1 MHIADGQAHAVNVIG
16 AWSLAVAD
24 AIQRSTE
31 AVAGIAGAAPAA
43 LVAVAADPDMSIDEL
58 RRVLDL
64 THPGAVRL
72 VDRLEGRGWI
82 ERRPGRGRTVHLR
95 LSAHGH
101 DIHRQLLE
109 ARHEAIAALTKTL
122 DPAALRCIAQ
132 LVAPSLTAA
141 STDTDRLRHLCRLCR
156 RSDCDPCPVA
166 AGIPCPQPD
175 HDSTPP

>member
-1 MHIADGQAHAVNVIG
+1 MHIAESQEHAINVIG

-58 RRVLDL
+58 RRALDL

-72 VDRLEGRGWI
+72 VDRLEGCGWI

-95 LSAHGH
+95 LTVQGH
-101 DIHRQLLE
+101 RTHRQLLE

-122 DPAALRCIAQ
+122 DPAALERVAQ

-141 STDTDRLRHLCRLCR
+141 STDTHRLRHLCRLCQ

-166 AGIPCPQPD
+166 AGIPCPQP
-175 HDSTPP
+175 HCDSTPR

>member
-1 MHIADGQAHAVNVIG
+1 MHIAESQEHSLNVIG

-24 AIQRSTE
+24 AIQRSTI
-31 AVAGIAGAAPAA
+31 AVTGIAGAAPAA

-58 RRVLDL
+58 RRALDL

-72 VDRLEGRGWI
+72 VDRLEGCSWI
-82 ERRPGRGRTVHLR
+82 QRRSGHGRTVHLR
-95 LSAHGH
+95 LTTQGRRT
-101 DIHRQLLE
+101 HRQLLH
-109 ARHEAIAALTKTL
+109 ARHEAIAALTETL
-122 DPAALRCIAQ
+122 DLAALQRVAE

-166 AGIPCPQPD
+166 AGISCQ
-175 HDSTPP
+175 